1 MSAELTAFDD
11 DDVLDA
17 LCEAYEQGLDG
28 PIEQL
33 LFVCAM
39 AIEHWLDF
47 ADFLIEMQLR
57 EQEDAEDAG
66 E

>member
-1 MSAELTAFDD
+1 MNASLVAFDD
-11 DDVLDA
+11 EDMI
-17 LCEAYEQGLDG
+17 EAIFEAKSQGLDDM
-28 PIEQL
+28 IEQT

-39 AIEHWLDF
+39 AIERWLDF
-47 ADFLIEMQLR
+47 ADFLDEMQLR

>member
-1 MSAELTAFDD
+1 MIVRLVALDD

-28 PIEQL
+28 PIEQM
-33 LFVCAM
+33 LFVCVL
-39 AIEHWLDF
+39 AIERWLDF
-47 ADFLIEMQLR
+47 ADFLDEMQLR
-57 EQEDAEDAG
+57 EQEDAENEG